1 MGSLSKFI
9 SRHTFGLVGA
19 LLCLAV
25 PALPA
30 VAGAQGV
37 LRGVLYD
44 DATGTPLRGT
54 VMLVDPATDAPV
66 AYNATD
72 SAGQFDLKVRQ
83 GTYRIAAVSAG
94 YKSIVSALVAFN
106 DGERLTVRVP
116 IRVDADPT
124 HQIGVLEHLR
134 PGDKEKSAAGDVTP
148 GLGANPG
155 ANPGTGPAGGA
166 AASAPLKPDTVTAP
180 VRSPETNPS
189 AAKLAAYQSRRDRG
203 AGLYYDGD
211 KLERSHVTTVGEFLQ
226 MVPGVS
232 VRDPTTASSIEL
244 SRNIA
249 TSGTAGFPGSLVQ
262 TCYVGWFLDGRRIDI
277 PGTNDPMTDA
287 LARLPLANVVALEVF
302 RGLSEMPAELAEPDL
317 RCGAISIWT
326 SPY

>member
-1 MGSLSKFI
+1 MHHGLPVEVI
-9 SRHTFGLVGA
+9 NRHAVGLARA

-25 PALPA
+25 PLLSA

-94 YKSIVSALVAFN
+94 YKSIVSALVAFS

-116 IRVDADPT
+116 IAVDADPT
-124 HQIGVLEHLR
+124 HQIGVLEHLHA
-134 PGDKEKSAAGDVTP
+134 GDKEKSAAGDVAPGFGASPSASPSPVSGATP
-148 GLGANPG
+148 
-155 ANPGTGPAGGA
+155 T
-166 AASAPLKPDTVTAP
+166 LKPDTVTAP
-180 VRSPETNPS
+180 MRAPETPS
-189 AAKLAAYQSRRDRG
+189 AAKLTAYENRRPRG

-211 KLERSHVTTVGEFLQ
+211 KLERSHVATVGEFLQ
-226 MVPGVS
+226 TVPGVT
-232 VRDPTTASSIEL
+232 VRDPTSASSIEL
-244 SRNIA
+244 TRNIA
-249 TSGTAGFPGSLVQ
+249 TAGTAGFPGSLQ

-287 LARLPLANVVALEVF
+287 LARLPLENLTAVEIF
-302 RGLSEMPAELAEPDL
+302 RGSVRDAGGV
-317 RCGAISIWT
+317 R
-326 SPY
+326 

>member
-1 MGSLSKFI
+1 MGSLSKFT
-9 SRHTFGLVGA
+9 SRRATGLVGA
-19 LLCLAV
+19 LLFLTV
-25 PALPA
+25 PLIPA
-30 VAGAQGV
+30 AAGAQGV

-124 HQIGVLEHLR
+124 HQIGVVEHLR
-134 PGDKEKSAAGDVTP
+134 PGDKEKSAAGDVAP
-148 GLGANPG
+148 GFGANPS
-155 ANPGTGPAGGA
+155 ASPAGGA
-166 AASAPLKPDTVTAP
+166 APTPLKPDTVTAP
-180 VRSPETNPS
+180 MRSPETNS
-189 AAKLAAYQSRRDRG
+189 AAAKLTAYENHRDRG
-203 AGLYYDGD
+203 AGLYYDSG

-226 MVPGVS
+226 TVPGVS

-249 TSGTAGFPGSLVQ
+249 TAGTAGYPGALVQ

-287 LARLPLANVVALEVF
+287 LARLPLANVSAVEVF

>member
-9 SRHTFGLVGA
+9 NRRAVGLAGA
-19 LLCLAV
+19 LLFLTV
-25 PALPA
+25 PMLPT

-54 VMLVDPATDAPV
+54 VMLVDPTTDAPV

-124 HQIGVLEHLR
+124 HQIGVLEHVR
-134 PGDKEKSAAGDVTP
+134 PGDKEKSAAGDVAP
-148 GLGANPG
+148 AFAP
-155 ANPGTGPAGGA
+155 AQSPSASPAGGA
-166 AASAPLKPDTVTAP
+166 APTPLKPDTVTAP
-180 VRSPETNPS
+180 MRSPDKPS
-189 AAKLAAYQSRRDRG
+189 AAKLTAYESRGRRG
-203 AGLYYDGD
+203 SGLYYDGE

-226 MVPGVS
+226 TVPGVS
-232 VRDPTTASSIEL
+232 VRDPTSASSIEL

-249 TSGTAGFPGSLVQ
+249 TAGTAGFPGSLVQ

-287 LARLPLANVVALEVF
+287 LARLPLANVTAVEVF
-302 RGLSEMPAELAEPDL
+302 RGLSEMPAEFAAPDL

-326 SPY
+326 SPN